1 MGVAQGN
8 ARLLVAIRHAN
19 ITHRHTC
26 PRAVSKSL
34 TKQLV
39 PAATTTKKSDQD
51 GYA

>member
-8 ARLLVAIRHAN
+8 ARPPVAIRHAN

-26 PRAVSKSL
+26 PHTVSKSL

-39 PAATTTKKSDQD
+39 PAATTTKKPDQD